1 MKRFNEQHFVEE
13 TLQHLSWNENTD
25 KICKKI
31 TSGIGAVRLLRDFV
45 DKDTLLSVY
54 FALAHCSTE
63 FIRLEHFRGSMENKT
78 RQN

>member
-54 FALAHCSTE
+54 FALVQG
-63 FIRLEHFRGSMENKT
+63 HFDYCCEV
-78 RQN
+78 

>member
-31 TSGIGAVRLLRDFV
+31 TSGIVALNSLGWN
-45 DKDTLLSVY
+45 TLEAQWKIKQGKINV
-54 FALAHCSTE
+54 
-63 FIRLEHFRGSMENKT
+63 
-78 RQN
+78 